1 MKHVH
6 SWSEKH
12 DLTIRLRKIKGQVEA
27 IERMVEADAN
37 CEDILF
43 HVIVARGTL
52 KSVTEKVLNSHIHL
66 CLEDAASHS
75 DCHNSLRL
83 LANALKRY
91 VS

>member
-12 DLTIRLRKIKGQVEA
+12 DLTFRLRKIKSQVEA

-52 KSVTEKVLNSHIHL
+52 KSVMEKVLNSHIHL
-66 CLEDAASHS
+66 CLKDAASHS
-75 DCHNSLRL
+75 DCRNSLRL
-83 LANALKRY
+83 LATALKRY